1 MEEKHNQ
8 PKHSPIRRREFFKLC
23 GSVVAGGSILAVAG
37 GLAPKLG
44 GKEEDLFWQIDPTV
58 CTQCGRCETY

>member
-8 PKHSPIRRREFFKLC
+8 PKNSPIRRREFFKLC

-44 GKEEDLFWQIDPTV
+44 GKDWSNRLRHPT
-58 CTQCGRCETY
+58 G